1 MSRKTRVN
9 INAENVQ
16 LNFASKISAVVD
28 LIQPQNLYLVAGR
41 ATSKTG
47 DIVAKR
53 AMRIIEDMPGAYM
66 MFVADTYMNA
76 LTNVLPALIEGWI
89 REGWIEGVHFVTD
102 KRPPSHFK
110 KPYKPPLHYKH
121 TISIYNGVF
130 INLGSLDQPSGLAGA
145 SYQHR
150 FGDEARL
157 LNKKKLDRS
166 TPALRGEYVRFG
178 HSVFYMGNTFTTDMP
193 NILTS
198 DDDWILNMEKEMDIE
213 QIKLCLEAGLIL
225 NDIKKEMKA
234 YADLGDSSQDKRLLK
249 AYNEWNELWVRARK
263 ESNFFY
269 TISSLVNVDILTDK
283 YFKANLKAL
292 GPEEFKS
299 AILSFKINVAKG
311 EAFYSYLGDQHFYE
325 DGTDISYFN
334 QFNIMGNTIVDGC
347 KALSKK
353 YYDINGPME
362 CGVDFGD
369 MSSMVTGQYRG
380 NYIYALKEFF
390 TLNPE
395 DEAILG
401 KKFRDF
407 YKDHKYKVLYLYYD
421 RSGNQ
426 NAKLKRDKAN
436 YMKNAIMYNDD
447 GSKSGWTVHLMS
459 EGQGNIYQEEEF
471 NLAKM
476 IMGLSVPGLPM
487 LKIDKL
493 KCPCLT
499 ASLKLSKITIKT
511 DKNGTRTI
519 HKDKSSEKLP
529 LPSRPMFSTNFSDA
543 FKYWICRADFFDK
556 INIHDIYIGMDPSVV
571 GK

>member
-1 MSRKTRVN
+1 MTKRTRVN
-9 INAENVQ
+9 LNADDTKV
-16 LNFASKISAVVD
+16 NFASKISAIVD

-41 ATSKTG
+41 ATAKTG

-53 AMRIIEDMPGAYM
+53 SMRIIEDMPGAYM

-89 REGWIEGVHFVTD
+89 REGWIEGIHFVTD
-102 KRPPSHFK
+102 KRPPSFFK
-110 KPYKPPLHYKH
+110 QPYKPPLHYKH
-121 TISIYNGVF
+121 TISVYNGTI

-166 TPALRGEYVRFG
+166 TPALRGEFVRFG

-198 DDDWILNMEKEMDIE
+198 DDDWILQMQKEMDQE
-213 QIKLCLEAGLIL
+213 QIELCLNAGIIL
-225 NDIKKEMKA
+225 NDIKREMKS
-234 YADLGDSSQDKRLLK
+234 YADIGDSSQDKRLLK
-249 AYNEWNELWVRARK
+249 AYNEWNELWIQARK
-263 ESNFFY
+263 DSNFY
-269 TISSLVNVDILTDK
+269 YEISSLVNLDILTDK
-283 YFKANLKAL
+283 YFKATLKAL

-299 AILSFKINVAKG
+299 AILSFKVNVAKG

-325 DGTDISYFN
+325 DGTDLKYFD
-334 QFNIMGNTIVDGC
+334 QFNIIGSTIIDGC
-347 KALSKK
+347 KALNKK

-369 MSSMVTGQYRG
+369 MSSMVSGQYRG
-380 NYIYALKEFF
+380 NYIYGLKEFY
-390 TLNPE
+390 TLHPE
-395 DEAILG
+395 DEAVLG
-401 KKFRDF
+401 AKFRE
-407 YKDHKYKVLYLYYD
+407 YYIEHKNKYLYMYYD

-426 NAKLKRDKAN
+426 NAKIKADKAN
-436 YMKNAIMYNDD
+436 YLKNAIEHNPD
-447 GSKSGWTVHLMS
+447 GTSSGWTVQLMS

-471 NLAKM
+471 NLAKS
-476 IMGLSVPGLPM
+476 IMGNIVPGLPI

-499 ASLKLSKITIKT
+499 SSLKLTKITMKT
-511 DKNGTRTI
+511 DRLGSRSI

-529 LPSRPMFSTNFSDA
+529 LASRPMFSTNFSDA
-543 FKYWICRADFFDK
+543 FKYWICRGTFFDK
-556 INIHDIYIGMDPSVV
+556 VNSHSVYQGVDPSIV
-571 GK
+571 